1 MSLINVNGLKLRFR
15 SLDGMA
21 EPLDGVTFNLEKGE
35 VLGLVGETGC
45 GKTITALTTIGLI
58 SYLGGEVINGE
69 IFFEDKNLLE
79 KSERDMRKI
88 RGVKI
93 SLVSQNPM
101 TSLDPVYRAGY
112 QIIEAIR
119 AHNNISSKEAR
130 SLAIE
135 LMRLTGIP
143 LPEKV
148 FYQYPHELSG
158 GMKQRIIIA
167 IALSCKPSLIIAD
180 EPTTALDVTIQAQII
195 HLFTELTKIIQ
206 SSFLLITHDL
216 GVVAQMCDS
225 VAIMYAGTI
234 VEKGSVHQIFHSP
247 KHPYTQGLLSCVPRI
262 DMKQKF
268 LKTIPGVVPH
278 PYNFPSGCRFHPR
291 CKYIMKRCLS
301 EKPQPVK
308 MVDETLVSCFK
319 YYKDEK

>member
-1 MSLINVNGLKLRFR
+1 MSLLNVNGLELRFH
-15 SLDGMA
+15 SLDGPV
-21 EPLDGVTFNLEKGE
+21 EPLDEVTFNLKKGE

-58 SYLGGEVINGE
+58 SYSGGEVIKGKV
-69 IFFEDKNLLE
+69 FFEDKSLLE
-79 KSERDMRKI
+79 KTERDMQKI
-88 RGVKI
+88 RGAKI
-93 SLVSQNPM
+93 SLISQNPM
-101 TSLDPVYRAGY
+101 TSLDPVYRVGY
-112 QIIEAIR
+112 QIVEAIR
-119 AHNNISSKEAR
+119 VHNKISSKEAR
-130 SLAIE
+130 SLTIK

-195 HLFTELTKIIQ
+195 HLFTELTKKIQ

-216 GVVAQMCDS
+216 GIVAQMCDS

-234 VEKGSVHQIFHSP
+234 VEKGPVHQIFHFP

-262 DMKQKF
+262 NMKQKI
-268 LKTIPGVVPH
+268 LRTIPGIVPH
-278 PYNFPSGCRFHPR
+278 PRSFPSGCRFHPR
-291 CKYIMKRCLS
+291 CEYVTKRCLS

-308 MVDETLVSCFK
+308 MNDGTLVSCFK
-319 YYKDEK
+319 YYKK